1 MDLFEQSMRMINEL
15 NQELS
20 QSEFV
25 DGGLRLDLVY
35 QCCDIS
41 IEHGLAVKT
50 LLEAELF
57 TSALA
62 VFRTQFESLVRAY
75 WILFAATDEQVI
87 ELGRLDSIEQF
98 TLKEHKS
105 IGRFTATP
113 MIEALKEIQEIKHIV
128 SQLEEF
134 KLFSLDY
141 LNSIVHSGKQT
152 FLRHTFGLSDEHK
165 KMIIKQSNN
174 LTMMVAQIY
183 LKHTLPDRQKLI
195 QVFIQK
201 YRECFMLPE
210 DISKEEREKILAR
223 YK

>member
-75 WILFAATDEQVI
+75 WLLLSATNDQILKFQTTSSS
-87 ELGRLDSIEQF
+87 ELFKNEKLPMVSE
-98 TLKEHKS
+98 
-105 IGRFTATP
+105 
-113 MIEALKEIQEIKHIV
+113 MIEKLKNIEDIRPIALQF
-128 SQLEEF
+128 EEF
-134 KLFSLDY
+134 KFYSLKH
-141 LNSIVHSGKQT
+141 LNSIVHTGKHS
-152 FLRHTFGLSDEHK
+152 LVRNTFGLNEKQHSDV
-165 KMIIKQSNN
+165 MKQSNG
-174 LTMMVAQIY
+174 LTTMAGQI
-183 LKHTLPDRQKLI
+183 LLRHSGKEKWIHILHA
-195 QVFIQK
+195 K
-201 YRECFMLPE
+201 YRDCFLMQE
-210 DISKEEREKILAR
+210 DISSEEKSRIDAMYNK
-223 YK
+223 

>member
-1 MDLFEQSMRMINEL
+1 MNEWISIIAVLISPLIAVCVTMWLEKRRQKRRDKMDLFEQSMRMINEL

-75 WILFAATDEQVI
+75 
-87 ELGRLDSIEQF
+87 R
-98 TLKEHKS
+98 
-105 IGRFTATP
+105 
-113 MIEALKEIQEIKHIV
+113 
-128 SQLEEF
+128 
-134 KLFSLDY
+134 
-141 LNSIVHSGKQT
+141 
-152 FLRHTFGLSDEHK
+152 
-165 KMIIKQSNN
+165 
-174 LTMMVAQIY
+174 
-183 LKHTLPDRQKLI
+183 
-195 QVFIQK
+195 
-201 YRECFMLPE
+201 
-210 DISKEEREKILAR
+210 
-223 YK
+223 

>member
-174 LTMMVAQIY
+174 LTMMVA
-183 LKHTLPDRQKLI
+183 
-195 QVFIQK
+195 
-201 YRECFMLPE
+201 
-210 DISKEEREKILAR
+210 
-223 YK
+223 

>member
-62 VFRTQFESLVRAY
+62 VFRVQFESTARAY
-75 WILFAATDEQVI
+75 WLLLSATNDQILKFQTTSSS
-87 ELGRLDSIEQF
+87 ELFKNEKLPMVSEMIAKLKDIAEIRPIALQF
-98 TLKEHKS
+98 
-105 IGRFTATP
+105 
-113 MIEALKEIQEIKHIV
+113 
-128 SQLEEF
+128 EEF
-134 KLFSLDY
+134 RFYSLKH
-141 LNSIVHSGKQT
+141 LNSIVHTGKHS
-152 FLRHTFGLSDEHK
+152 FIRGAVGLNQKQYSDV
-165 KMIIKQSNN
+165 MKQSNG
-174 LTMMVAQIY
+174 LTSMAAQI
-183 LKHTLPDRQKLI
+183 LLRHAGKEKWIHILLA
-195 QVFIQK
+195 K
-201 YRECFMLPE
+201 YRDCFLMQE
-210 DISKEEREKILAR
+210 DISPEEKAR
-223 YK
+223 IDAMYKR